1 MGGSGDGSVDG
12 GRGGGG
18 VMMMGGWVG
27 PCDDVIED
35 SCEVIEDS
43 VTTQL

>member
-12 GRGGGG
+12 GGGGG

>member
-12 GRGGGG
+12 GGGGGG

>member
-12 GRGGGG
+12 GGGGGG

-27 PCDDVIED
+27 PCDDIIED

>member
-1 MGGSGDGSVDG
+1 MGGSGDGSMDG
-12 GRGGGG
+12 GGGGGG